1 MNGSIESAGVGTAAY
16 FFTMRQAMVTSQL
29 RTTAVDDA
37 RLVAAMATVERERF
51 VPSASRDLA
60 YRDTAIPLGRGRALN
75 LPMATGR
82 LLNEAYLR
90 PEDHVLLIGAA
101 TGYSA
106 AILALLVRNV
116 IAVEADATLAQM
128 ARTALATT
136 ADVQVVEGALAAGH
150 PAAAPYDVIVI
161 DGAVEEVPT
170 SLLDQLG
177 VGGRIVTGLAD
188 RGVTRLASGRRGE
201 RGFGLAAFADADCVM
216 LPGFNRPR
224 AFTF

>member
-1 MNGSIESAGVGTAAY
+1 MDGSIETAGVGITAH
-16 FFTMRQAMVTSQL
+16 FGVMRQAMVTSQL

-51 VPSASRDLA
+51 VPFASRDLA
-60 YRDTAIPLGRGRALN
+60 YRDTAIPLGRGRSLN

-106 AILALLVRNV
+106 AVLALLVRDV
-116 IAVEADATLAQM
+116 IAVEADATLAEM

-136 ADVQVVEGALAAGH
+136 ANVQVLENAFASGH
-150 PAAAPYDVIVI
+150 PAAAPFDVIII

-170 SLLDQLG
+170 TLLEQLG
-177 VGGRIVTGLAD
+177 VGGRIVTGTAD
-188 RGVTRLASGRRGE
+188 RGMTRLASGRRGE
-201 RGFGLAAFADADCVM
+201 RGFGIAAFADADCVI
-216 LPGFNRPR
+216 LPGFTRPR

>member
-1 MNGSIESAGVGTAAY
+1 MDGSIESAGVGTAAH
-16 FFTMRQAMVTSQL
+16 FGTMRQAMVTSQL

-51 VPSASRDLA
+51 VPPASRDLA
-60 YRDTAIPLGRGRALN
+60 YRDTAISLGRGRALN

-90 PEDHVLLIGAA
+90 PDDCVLLIGAA

-106 AILALLVRNV
+106 AVLALLVREV
-116 IAVEADATLAQM
+116 TAVEADATLVQI

-136 ADVQVVEGALAAGH
+136 TNVQVVEGALASGH
-150 PAAAPYDVIVI
+150 PVAAPYDAIVI

-170 SLLDQLG
+170 TLLDQLG

-201 RGFGLAAFADADCVM
+201 RGFGLAAFADADCVI